1 MKSDREKKVEAERR
15 KITMAEDYEA
25 HYWIR
30 RVGVCVDPKQ
40 TRLKGQDSL
49 WTGAKRP

>member
-1 MKSDREKKVEAERR
+1 MKSDREKKVEAEPR
-15 KITMAEDYEA
+15 KMTMAEDYEA

-30 RVGVCVDPKQ
+30 RVGVCVDSKR
-40 TRLKGQDSL
+40 TRLKGQDAL